1 MPNVSQWA
9 FQIDIPTRF
18 QIFEIFFPHKVW
30 LLLHLNFDVDIKSIY
45 YILHL
50 HIFRWTIYWVLNA
63 LAESRDV
70 STFWPFWQPKILLI
84 MDLNLCARQ
93 MWRRKRLQC
102 QVKWSLYISFIYFTY
117 QYSANFTESD
127 RANLANVNIS
137 NIFWNLMENAERR
150 KVSQTGNKRKPS
162 LVEF

>member
-63 LAESRDV
+63 LAESQDV
-70 STFWPFWQPKILLI
+70 YTFWHFWPPKILLI
-84 MDLNLCARQ
+84 MDLNSCARQ
-93 MWRRKRLQC
+93 MWKKKRLQC
-102 QVKWSLYISFIYFTY
+102 QVKWSLLY
-117 QYSANFTESD
+117 QFHLHVIILLLLQTCRIWSSQPGQCKYLKHLLESD
-127 RANLANVNIS
+127 GKCREKKS
-137 NIFWNLMENAERR
+137 QSDR
-150 KVSQTGNKRKPS
+150 K
-162 LVEF
+162 